1 MDTGHIRHENQP
13 IARPQHQINSLT
25 IPIKTRENIKLN
37 TMLKKINLG
46 LVALVLGFGLIFT
59 TSAFTGKRTQTWRF
73 NGSSTADVTDYTK
86 YVLNG
91 TPSENCQ
98 TVEAA
103 LPCEIIV
110 DQDIDQPAELQSF
123 MAGKTYSEI
132 QDDYAH
138 NYQPLP

>member
-1 MDTGHIRHENQP
+1 M
-13 IARPQHQINSLT
+13 S
-25 IPIKTRENIKLN
+25 
-37 TMLKKINLG
+37 KKFNLG
-46 LVALVLGFGLIFT
+46 LAALVLGFGLIAT
-59 TSAFTGKRTQTWRF
+59 QSAFTGKRLQTWTF
-73 NGSSTADVTDYTK
+73 NGSSTSDVTDYTK

-98 TVEAA
+98 PVEAA

-110 DQDIDQPAELQSF
+110 GEDIDQPAELQSF
-123 MAGKTYSEI
+123 MVGKSYSEI